1 MTKEAGA
8 GVKPKTTKTQ
18 KDDKCHQEDRQA
30 NSNPKR
36 DGSSRIPLEGKPG
49 KRQKECKEME
59 TNNMQELKNDETNKE
74 SELETSTGTP
84 TQQEDNYHNSPTK
97 DEEEQPTVTSSL
109 LQELREIKNTILNLD
124 TKIESSYQDLF
135 SRITDNTEMKELL
148 ASQND
153 KIAML
158 YNENKE
164 LKLLNNKLKK
174 EIIEMQGEALHLKVD
189 ITGIPESSYGTYE
202 QL

>member
-1 MTKEAGA
+1 
-8 GVKPKTTKTQ
+8 
-18 KDDKCHQEDRQA
+18 
-30 NSNPKR
+30 
-36 DGSSRIPLEGKPG
+36 
-49 KRQKECKEME
+49 ME
-59 TNNMQELKNDETNKE
+59 TNNMQEFKNDKTNKE
-74 SELETSTGTP
+74 SQLETSMGTP

-124 TKIESSYQDLF
+124 TKIESSYQHLS

-148 ASQND
+148 ASQNN

-174 EIIEMQGEALHLKVD
+174 EIIEMQGEALCLEVD
-189 ITGIPESSYGTYE
+189 IKGIPESSYETYE